1 MAGGIGTVAILTG
14 LLADEIREA
23 RVHEKDETP
32 ELDDD
37 IEHVM
42 PIMADELEKLRAKV
56 SHPEVVAALRKV
68 HSETP
73 EGGGAVSRTPS
84 PPFPRRRARGGAR
97 ARLAFAAC
105 GGDDDNAYCVDQN
118 DQIVENQYCDDDA
131 YNGGELVLLV
141 LRRQPAAASFV
152 TGAKLKGG
160 DRRSPPPTSPR
171 TRAAA
176 ASARARRPAP
186 AASAARSARTAGA
199 VDVHRIEVEPRQGWP
214 AIIEEQG
221 LIYWKTELPDGS
233 MMPYWHE
240 SNAYTLTSDEVYE
253 MEASVRLLL
262 EMLVEAGDYI
272 IESNLFSQMGIPGWA
287 VPRIKETW
295 ESEPPMLYGRFD
307 FAYGPDGF
315 KLLEYNA
322 DTPTALVETAVQW
335 HWVQDVYG
343 AGGDQ
348 WNMVHELLV
357 QRWKELLPR
366 LPGDRLYFLH
376 TTAEN
381 SGEDFMTVA
390 YMIETAREAGLTC
403 ELMPIEQ
410 IGLDPTHRL
419 RRHRRAARCA
429 PSSSSTRGS
438 GWSTRSSPTPRCGGW
453 ATSRA
458 RRCGSS
464 RSGRCCGPT
473 RASCRCSGG
482 STRTTRTC
490 SPRSS
495 RTRSTR

>member
-1 MAGGIGTVAILTG
+1 M
-14 LLADEIREA
+14 
-23 RVHEKDETP
+23 
-32 ELDDD
+32 
-37 IEHVM
+37 
-42 PIMADELEKLRAKV
+42 
-56 SHPEVVAALRKV
+56 
-68 HSETP
+68 
-73 EGGGAVSRTPS
+73 
-84 PPFPRRRARGGAR
+84 
-97 ARLAFAAC
+97 
-105 GGDDDNAYCVDQN
+105 Q
-118 DQIVENQYCDDDA
+118 
-131 YNGGELVLLV
+131 
-141 LRRQPAAASFV
+141 
-152 TGAKLKGG
+152 
-160 DRRSPPPTSPR
+160 
-171 TRAAA
+171 
-176 ASARARRPAP
+176 
-186 AASAARSARTAGA
+186 
-199 VDVHRIEVEPRQGWP
+199 RIEVEPRQGWP

-253 MEASVRLLL
+253 MEASVRLLM

-343 AGGDQ
+343 TGGDQ

-366 LPGDRLYFLH
+366 LPGDRLHLLH
-376 TTAEN
+376 TSAEK

-390 YMIETAREAGLTC
+390 YLVETAREAGLKC

-410 IGLDPTHRL
+410 LGLHPRPGL
-419 RRHRRAARCA
+419 RRPRGPRDAQRLQALPLGVDGPRGVRRRRAGAHGRQPGPDAVDRADLEDAVVQQGHPAGALAAVPGPPEPPPRLLRGRAAHARQLRQEA
-429 PSSSSTRGS
+429 P
-438 GWSTRSSPTPRCGGW
+438 
-453 ATSRA
+453 ARA
-458 RRCGSS
+458 R
-464 RSGRCCGPT
+464 GREQ
-473 RASCRCSGG
+473 R
-482 STRTTRTC
+482 
-490 SPRSS
+490 
-495 RTRSTR
+495 